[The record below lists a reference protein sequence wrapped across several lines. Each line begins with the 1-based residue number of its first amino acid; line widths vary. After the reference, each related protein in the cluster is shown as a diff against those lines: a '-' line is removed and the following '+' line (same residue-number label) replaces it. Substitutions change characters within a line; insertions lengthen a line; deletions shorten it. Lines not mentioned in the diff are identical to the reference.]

1 VLFGSGL
8 ILKKG
13 YPLPFLLTIAFLVMW
28 TDASAV
34 EGFRCENSY
43 RENVNSETEIFDQ
56 CFLSSEVDFFFWKQ
70 SNVRDVM
77 VSRTTGFTF
86 SDSSLQLKC
95 MNSEMKATGPK
106 FENKSCF
113 GEEFLPLTNSIE
125 IRSKRDPYRIH
136 LFDLSVIGLS
146 EWMKIQGE
154 VQHVMSMPSLSQD
167 SLPDELD
174 CFVGGNS
181 SSLWFGI
188 SERSLEQLPNCFF
201 RFARVYETY
210 FQ

>member
-8 ILKKG
+8 VLKKE
-13 YPLPFLLTIAFLVMW
+13 YPLPFIMTIAFLVMW
-28 TDASAV
+28 TDAIAV

-70 SNVRDVM
+70 SNVRNMM

-95 MNSEMKATGPK
+95 MNSEFKAGGPK
-106 FENKSCF
+106 LENKSCF
-113 GEEFLPLTNSIE
+113 GDEFLPLTTSVE
-125 IRSKRDPYRIH
+125 IRSTRDPYRIH

-146 EWMKIQGE
+146 DWMKIQGE
-154 VQHVMSMPSLSQD
+154 VQDVMSIPRLSQD
-167 SLPDELD
+167 TLPDELD
-174 CFVGGNS
+174 CFVGGNG
-181 SSLWFGI
+181 SSLWFGT
-188 SERSLEQLPNCFF
+188 SKRSLDQLPNCFF
-201 RFARVYETY
+201 RFTRVYENY

>member
-1 VLFGSGL
+1 MLS
-8 ILKKG
+8 KSHA
-13 YPLPFLLTIAFLVMW
+13 LPFLITMLVSVVW
-28 TDASAV
+28 TEARAV

-56 CFLSSEVDFFFWKQ
+56 CFLSAEVDFFFWKQ
-70 SNVRDVM
+70 SNVRDAV
-77 VSRTTGFTF
+77 VSRTSGFTF
-86 SDSSLQLKC
+86 SNSSLQLKC
-95 MNSEMKATGPK
+95 MNSEMKANGPK
-106 FENKSCF
+106 IENNTCF
-113 GEEFLPLTNSIE
+113 GEEFLPFTKSIE
-125 IRSKRDPYRIH
+125 IRSNRDPYRIY

-146 EWMKIQGE
+146 EWMRIQSE
-154 VQHVMSMPSLSQD
+154 AQHVMSMPRLSQD

-181 SSLWFGI
+181 SSLWFGT
-188 SERSLEQLPNCFF
+188 SKRSLDQLPNCFF